1 MGIWGRTR
9 YVKFFRRLIATS
21 QPYEIPD
28 IIEKY
33 QDDLTK
39 LNSNYMDILII
50 SQGAMTYESLM
61 SMPLPMIDLFVK
73 RHNERNS
80 ES

>member
-21 QPYEIPD
+21 QPHEIHDIVTRYE
-28 IIEKY
+28 
-33 QDDLTK
+33 DDLTK
-39 LNSNYMDILII
+39 INSNYMDILLI
-50 SQGAMTYESLM
+50 SQGAITYDSLM
-61 SMPLPMIDLFVK
+61 SMPLPMIEIFVK

>member
-1 MGIWGRTR
+1 M
-9 YVKFFRRLIATS
+9 
-21 QPYEIPD
+21 
-28 IIEKY
+28 EKY

>member
-1 MGIWGRTR
+1 MNFMRLTCC
-9 YVKFFRRLIATS
+9 YQPAKKF
-21 QPYEIPD
+21 D

>member
-1 MGIWGRTR
+1 M
-9 YVKFFRRLIATS
+9 
-21 QPYEIPD
+21 
-28 IIEKY
+28 EKY

-50 SQGAMTYESLM
+50 SQGAMTYES
-61 SMPLPMIDLFVK
+61 MIELFVK